1 MSEQVIDSFKS
12 TAIDLG
18 NMPTETSGSNKTPV
32 KVVDMPEID
41 SFKSDVVKL
50 PPKKEQKSEEDK
62 IKELKKYPDAD
73 KKSQKELLPDNDGS
87 KDAGKT
93 EKNSGKEVK
102 SDAKDEGK
110 EKLPPSKVDGVEET
124 KDDGK
129 KNSSRPVKTR
139 IGSEEYEL
147 PADTKFRQK
156 VDGKMEE
163 FTLRDLLNQKVGNV
177 SVEKRFQ
184 EINTEKQKVYQERD
198 QFHAER
204 DAVVNHLK
212 TIASMLD
219 DPEKDPTEVL
229 DYLVDISGRDP
240 LQWNKRVQEHRLKEL
255 QQLSEMSAEQQALY
269 WKDKEIQ
276 FLRNQKE
283 SSVRQTETVAKA
295 KQFQSHVDKLR
306 EAHKVSED
314 QFVSAANELEAEG
327 IKGLSPEMVIQRA
340 VMKPFFDKAEKV
352 TAGFEEDL
360 SSEDYDSLV
369 TETAKLM
376 KDFPH
381 FSEEESVKHAAKRLG
396 YDVEEVNDNINA
408 LQDKLSRLPGN
419 FQRKDNS
426 SADPRKIY
434 KGKVSRV
441 DDIEIESFEKY

>member
-1 MSEQVIDSFKS
+1 MSDAIESFKS
-12 TAIDLG
+12 T
-18 NMPTETSGSNKTPV
+18 PTELGTPIV
-32 KVVDMPEID
+32 ETMGAAKVPMKVVDLPKIDTFRDDEVKIPEKKAPKEE
-41 SFKSDVVKL
+41 KSKEVK
-50 PPKKEQKSEEDK
+50 K
-62 IKELKKYPDAD
+62 IQTD
-73 KKSQKELLPDNDGS
+73 LLPDNDGS
-87 KDAGKT
+87 KDAGKI
-93 EKNSGKEVK
+93 EKNTGKEVK
-102 SDAKDEGK
+102 PDAKAEGK
-110 EKLPPSKVDGVEET
+110 EKLPPTKVDGVEEDKET
-124 KDDGK
+124 GA

-139 IGSEEYEL
+139 IGNEEYEL
-147 PADTKFRQK
+147 PAETKFRQK

-163 FTLRDLLNQKVGNV
+163 FTLRELLNQKVGNV

-184 EINTEKQKVYQERD
+184 EVNAEKQKIYQERD
-198 QFHAER
+198 QYHKER
-204 DAVVNHLK
+204 DAVANHLQ
-212 TIASMLD
+212 TIAKMLD

-255 QQLSEMSAEQQALY
+255 QQLSEMSAERQALY

-283 SSVRQTETVAKA
+283 SSVRQTEQATKDR
-295 KQFQSHVDKLR
+295 QFKSHVDQLR

-327 IKGLSPEMVIQRA
+327 VKGLSPEQVIQRA

-396 YDVEEVNDNINA
+396 FNVEEVDDNINT
-408 LQDKLSRLPGN
+408 LQEKLSRLPGN
-419 FQRKDNS
+419 FQKKDNS

-434 KGKVSRV
+434 KGRVSKV
-441 DDIEIESFEKY
+441 DDVEIESFDKF